1 MRGWVILLVLVGCG
15 EKAAPVV
22 AAQEFASVMQR
33 GDAKELIGLLEV
45 GAAARLDAAATRA
58 SDQVGGR
65 RSIELFEMVQI
76 VDVPDSFR
84 VAKAELVSGDDSEA
98 QVALIAADGTR
109 HVLDMVFQE
118 GAWRVRVPMPPGDE
132 AQ

>member
-1 MRGWVILLVLVGCG
+1 MRPAAVRLTNALLVFVLG
-15 EKAAPVV
+15 ALV
-22 AAQEFASVMQR
+22 AACTGQMSAQERDEADPV
-33 GDAKELIGLLEV
+33 
-45 GAAARLDAAATRA
+45 
-58 SDQVGGR
+58 
-65 RSIELFEMVQI
+65 

-84 VAKAELVSGDDSEA
+84 VAKTELVSGDDQQA

-118 GAWRVRVPMPPGDE
+118 GSWRVRVPMPAGDE